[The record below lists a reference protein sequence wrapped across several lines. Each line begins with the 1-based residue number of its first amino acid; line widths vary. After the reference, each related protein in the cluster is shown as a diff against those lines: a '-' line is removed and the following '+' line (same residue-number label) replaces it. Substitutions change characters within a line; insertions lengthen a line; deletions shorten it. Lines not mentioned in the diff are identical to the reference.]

1 MLLVPCRETELAK
14 VQWLRD
20 GMTVEEVTELFLQ
33 REIARADGDV
43 QEVQGSD
50 TRTRSQLEAAKA
62 KNLRLDALD
71 SRL

>member
-1 MLLVPCRETELAK
+1 
-14 VQWLRD
+14 
-20 GMTVEEVTELFLQ
+20 MTVEEVTELFLQ